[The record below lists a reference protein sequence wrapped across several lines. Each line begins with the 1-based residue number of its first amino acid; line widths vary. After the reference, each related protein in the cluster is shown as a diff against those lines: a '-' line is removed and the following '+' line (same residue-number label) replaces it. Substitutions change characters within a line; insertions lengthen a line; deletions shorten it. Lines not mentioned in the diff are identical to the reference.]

1 MLLTETKT
9 TTTNKQTAGTVLE
22 SKDKP
27 TVGKTYESI
36 FTGKNENQ

>member
-9 TTTNKQTAGTVLE
+9 TATNQQTAGIVLE

-27 TVGKTYESI
+27 TVGKTYEGS
-36 FTGKNENQ
+36 FTGKS